1 MKENKKVKKEENT
14 RSTKKKRKNDYGQE
28 KRRTHALDQ
37 ENRMQDKAI
46 TVKKKEEGK
55 RKRKLELNI

>member
-14 RSTKKKRKNDYGQE
+14 RSTKKKGKNDYGQE

-37 ENRMQDKAI
+37 ENDQ
-46 TVKKKEEGK
+46 EE
-55 RKRKLELNI
+55 RKILD